1 METSLTPNKKS
12 LITEGPIVKTLITLA
27 TPLVIGM
34 FMEIAL
40 SVTHYFWVGKLGPTA
55 QDAITT
61 SMIVIWTMVAATSVV
76 SVGITALVSR
86 NVGAGNNEKAAY
98 FVKQGLALAV
108 IIGIVVGTVGLFY
121 ARDILEFMRAGEVT
135 VAIGLPYLKIFFA
148 AVILLFLLE
157 TSYAAFRAS
166 GNTKT
171 PAYIGIMVVVINLVL
186 DPLFIF
192 GLGPFP
198 ELGVTGAGVATTI
211 AYFIGVLTSL
221 GLINRGKLGYP
232 APSFRPLA
240 LSLPDMSKII
250 RIGLPMSGHHLVFMI
265 VYWFL
270 IIIIHEFGEAAGA
283 AMGIGNRMESLSYML
298 CHGISLAASAMVGQ
312 NLGAGK
318 PERAARSAW
327 YGVGLGFIVTA
338 IVSIIFLTLSRQIAS
353 VFSNSPE
360 VIAIANDYLI
370 ILALSQMSMAVE
382 IVLEGAF
389 AGAGDTIPPMLVMVP
404 GHLIRIPLAYFL
416 CFTLDWGI
424 NGVWWTL
431 TITTTIKA
439 VILALWFKR
448 GKWQQKVI

>member
-1 METSLTPNKKS
+1 MDNPIASNKQS
-12 LITEGPIVKTLITLA
+12 HITEGPIVKTLVTLA
-27 TPLVIGM
+27 TPLIIGM

-40 SVTHYFWVGKLGPTA
+40 SVTHYFWVGKLGPIA

-61 SMIVIWTMVAATSVV
+61 SMIVIWTMVALTSIV

-86 NVGAGNNEKAAY
+86 NVGAGNIISAAY

-108 IIGIVVGTVGLFY
+108 ILGLVFGIVGSFFTKDVLK
-121 ARDILEFMRAGEVT
+121 FMHAGEETVT
-135 VAIGLPYLKIFFA
+135 LGVPYLRIFFG

-157 TSYAAFRAS
+157 TSYAALRAS

-171 PAYIGIMVVVINLVL
+171 PAYIGIMVVIVNLIL

-192 GLGPFP
+192 GIGPFP

-211 AYFIGVLTSL
+211 AYTIGVFATLTF
-221 GLINRGKLGYP
+221 IYKGKLGYQ
-232 APSFRPLA
+232 APRFRPLE
-240 LSLPDMSKII
+240 LSITDMYKII
-250 RIGLPMSGHHLVFMI
+250 KIGLPMSGHQLVFMM

-283 AMGIGNRMESLSYML
+283 AMGIGNRMESLSYMI

-318 PERAARSAW
+318 ADRAARSAW
-327 YGVGLGFIVTA
+327 YGVGLGIIVTT
-338 IVSIIFLTLSRQIAS
+338 IVSIIFLTFSRQIPA

-360 VIAIANDYLI
+360 VIHIARDYLI

-382 IVLEGAF
+382 IVLEGSF
-389 AGAGDTIPPMLVMVP
+389 AGAGDTVPPMLVMLP
-404 GHLIRIPLAYFL
+404 GHLVRIPLAYYL
-416 CFTLDWGI
+416 CFTLGLGI

-439 VILALWFKR
+439 IILAFWFRR
-448 GKWQQKVI
+448 GKWKEKVI